1 MKLHH
6 QIILVLLSLPHAVFA
21 AGTLANP
28 TPGGGATLQDFIY
41 ILIEIIQM
49 VGIPMLVVA
58 IIYAGF
64 LLMTA
69 GDNETQRTKGKMW
82 IVWVV
87 VGAAIVLG
95 AQVLADMV
103 YTTAGAF

>member
-1 MKLHH
+1 MKLR
-6 QIILVLLSLPHAVFA
+6 QSITATFLGFPYAVYA
-21 AGTLANP
+21 AGTLTNP
-28 TPGGGATLQDFIY
+28 TPGGGVTLQDFIY
-41 ILIEIIQM
+41 LLIEIVQM

-69 GDNETQRTKGKMW
+69 GDNETQRTKGKKW

-87 VGAAIVLG
+87 VGAVIVLG